1 MAAQVYRARQFKN
14 GKGFAVTTATTKD
27 GKADFT
33 KAFFLKNEGEAKQ
46 KYGNQ
51 KNNFNI
57 GSAFVSQNPNLFQGK
72 KRSNLSNQLGG
83 GKGNRSNS
91 GADFKGKSGKPEQ
104 KLAKPLPKPRDV
116 RGVPNTSSEIAVRR
130 IATGDFEDK
139 QVGRAFQKWA
149 GVKKMKDGEYD
160 FQRDDKTMGK
170 VYNDYITV
178 KTAASNSTQYLKNN
192 DPESALE
199 EYTDA
204 SLAASR
210 LPKEIRN
217 IKSVGGGTFFGKGY
231 VGTIEKNFKSASNQ
245 AGYGAADKA
254 YKTGWF
260 GRPSIA
266 AKIEQSNLEA
276 MEIQAKAD
284 KESAKALLEEGK
296 ERSSRSKSVRL
307 AEIEA
312 EKRASAS
319 FLNKITGG
327 LVGRDSLATLRV
339 KSERAEA
346 EAALK
351 TAKQEGAAAEE
362 SAKAQRKAISV
373 QSGAFGARQRAQ
385 KLESQEL
392 ERLEQ
397 RSAEGRPIT
406 KADKA
411 RLKFIREFGEQT
423 PSSFAR
429 GESQVRSVIAPN
441 AETIQA
447 AKDFERKKRGS
458 KK

>member
-1 MAAQVYRARQFKN
+1 MAAKYTAIKL
-14 GKGFAVTTATTKD
+14 KGGAIGVA
-27 GKADFT
+27 
-33 KAFFLKNEGEAKQ
+33 
-46 KYGNQ
+46 
-51 KNNFNI
+51 KNNDYKNAQIFRLK
-57 GSAFVSQNPNLFQGK
+57 GDQYSKPKVGATFQPNKDFEKKYDKGEGK
-72 KRSNLSNQLGG
+72 KANLTNAFGG
-83 GKGNRSNS
+83 GKGNRSNT
-91 GADFKGKSGKPEQ
+91 GADFKGKSGNTQQ
-104 KLAKPLPKPRDV
+104 KLAKPTIRVKDREV
-116 RGVPNTSSEIAVRR
+116 SGVPITSSEVAVRR

-178 KTAASNSTQYLKNN
+178 KTASSNSTQYLKNN

-231 VGTIEKNFKSASNQ
+231 VGTIEKNFKTASKQ

-260 GRPSIA
+260 GRKSIA
-266 AKIEQSNLEA
+266 AKIEDSNREA
-276 MEIQAKAD
+276 MKIQAEAD
-284 KESAKALLEEGK
+284 VEEAKALKEEGK
-296 ERSSRSKSVRL
+296 ERSTRAKNARI
-307 AEIEA
+307 AEIA
-312 EKRASAS
+312 ADRKASAS

-327 LVGRDSLATLRV
+327 LVGRESLADLRV
-339 KSERAEA
+339 RAERAEA

-351 TAKQEGAAAEE
+351 TAKQEGRAAEE
-362 SAKAQRKAISV
+362 SAKAQRRAISV
-373 QSGAFGARQRAQ
+373 QSEAFGARQRAQ
-385 KLESQEL
+385 RLEQKEL
-392 ERLEQ
+392 ERLEE

-411 RLKFIREFGEQT
+411 RLKFIREFSEET

-429 GESQVRSVIAPN
+429 GESQVRSVIAPD

-447 AKDFERKKRGS
+447 AKDFERRKRGS